1 MTIQHFNI
9 TYSNLLTYVKWPTR
23 REFSWMTIRQLN
35 WACLLFFKI
44 RRWPIEC
51 LCREHCSIVFL
62 ELRTVLLYKPLKR
75 PWKMKIICIIIS
87 EACSLVLSSSRNIKE
102 PASHHNSMVLWIS
115 PTEGSWLHYTRA
127 ALLTGWGG
135 EEWKPTAEEKRK
147 ERKGRNRI
155 RSNKGESS
163 GPSNGKQRGR
173 QGAGRRR
180 GGNGKG
186 EAVAHYFQLSFAL
199 DIVLGMWFGN
209 VTNDVVDICRR
220 R

>member
-1 MTIQHFNI
+1 MTH
-9 TYSNLLTYVKWPTR
+9 SAWV
-23 REFSWMTIRQLN
+23 QLN
-35 WACLLFFKI
+35 DDSSAELGLSFVLIKI

-51 LCREHCSIVFL
+51 LCREHCSIVFG
-62 ELRTVLLYKPLKR
+62 EPRTVSLYKPLKR

-115 PTEGSWLHYTRA
+115 QTEGSWLHYTRA
-127 ALLTGWGG
+127 ALLTGGRG
-135 EEWKPTAEEKRK
+135 EEEEWKPTAEEKRK

-173 QGAGRRR
+173 QGALLRR

-186 EAVAHYFQLSFAL
+186 EAVAAEQAHYFQLSFAL